1 MITKMA
7 SEVLPFD
14 VSSIGAKYLLQPLD
28 LNAGF
33 GHVLFKCSLKHLAT
47 ARLMFAALC
56 VCRLFVRSR
65 KH

>member
-1 MITKMA
+1 MITIMA

-14 VSSIGAKYLLQPLD
+14 VSSIGD

-33 GHVLFKCSLKHLAT
+33 GDVLFKCSLRHLAT

>member
-1 MITKMA
+1 MITIMA

-14 VSSIGAKYLLQPLD
+14 VFVDWREYLLQPLD

-33 GHVLFKCSLKHLAT
+33 GHVLFKCSLHLAT
-47 ARLMFAALC
+47 TRLMFAALC
-56 VCRLFVRSR
+56 VCHLFVRSR